1 MESSSLSLSSSYT
14 RNGKCLASA
23 NKCFFIVTPIFISF
37 IVDMTNDDDDLR
49 HTAT

>member
-1 MESSSLSLSSSYT
+1 MFYFLKYYYVAIASFCIY
-14 RNGKCLASA
+14 NKCL
-23 NKCFFIVTPIFISF
+23 FIVTPIFISF